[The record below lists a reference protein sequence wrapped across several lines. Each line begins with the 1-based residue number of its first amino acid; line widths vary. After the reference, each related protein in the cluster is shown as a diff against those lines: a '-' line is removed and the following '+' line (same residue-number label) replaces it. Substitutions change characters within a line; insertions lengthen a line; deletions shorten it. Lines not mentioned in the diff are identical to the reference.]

1 VKWNAAET
9 FFDLDGQ
16 SRKVE
21 RRVEDVKALRQ
32 DQTDVFSERLES
44 SGRA

>member
-1 VKWNAAET
+1 MGNQ
-9 FFDLDGQ
+9 G
-16 SRKVE
+16 KVE